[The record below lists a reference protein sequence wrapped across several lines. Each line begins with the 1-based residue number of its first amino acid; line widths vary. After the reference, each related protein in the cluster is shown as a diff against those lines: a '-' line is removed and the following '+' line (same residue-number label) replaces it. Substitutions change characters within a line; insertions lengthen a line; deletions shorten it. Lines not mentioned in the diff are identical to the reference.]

1 MTESKT
7 QWSLDKRDLLYYFD
21 KCRYLEEKV
30 KHQEFE
36 IERLKK
42 QLKELQDA
50 RIKTVSN
57 LSGNNEV

>member
-30 KHQEFE
+30 KQQEFE

-42 QLKELQDA
+42 QLKELQDV
-50 RIKTVSN
+50 ILSN
-57 LSGNNEV
+57 SLQRSTDAT